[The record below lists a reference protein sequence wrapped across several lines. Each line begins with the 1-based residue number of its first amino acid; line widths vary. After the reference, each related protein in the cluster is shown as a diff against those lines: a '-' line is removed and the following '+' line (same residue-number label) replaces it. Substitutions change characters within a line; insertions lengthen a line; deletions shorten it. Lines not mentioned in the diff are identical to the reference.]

1 MNNFKTVILL
11 GALTGI
17 FLFIGGAVGGQG
29 GMIIALVFAG
39 IMNLVS
45 YWFSDSIVLRSYGAQ
60 PLSETE
66 APEIHHMIN
75 ELCQNAGI
83 PKPRVYFINEESPNA
98 FATGRDPQH
107 GAVVLSTGIM
117 KLMSHDE
124 LKGVIAHE
132 LSHIRHR
139 DTLIQSVAATIG
151 GAIMFLGYQM
161 RWFALFTGGGG
172 GRDDDDHGGIFGLL
186 AMAILAPLAAFL
198 IQMAI
203 SRSREYIADQGAAEL
218 SHNPYGLA
226 SALEKLGVYT
236 KRIPMDASQQTA
248 HLFIVSPL
256 SGKGFASIFSTH
268 PPLEDRI
275 ARLRAIRLG

>member
-29 GMIIALVFAG
+29 GMIIALIFAG

-60 PLSETE
+60 PLGESE
-66 APEIHHMIN
+66 APEIHRMID
-75 ELCQNAGI
+75 ELCMNARI
-83 PKPRVYFINEESPNA
+83 PKPRVYFINEDSPNA
-98 FATGRDPQH
+98 FATGRNPQH
-107 GAVVLSTGIM
+107 GAIVLSTGIM
-117 KLMSHDE
+117 KLMSRDE

-139 DTLIQSVAATIG
+139 DTLIQSVAATVG
-151 GAIMFLGYQM
+151 GAIMFLAYQM

-172 GRDDDDHGGIFGLL
+172 RDDDDRGGIFGLL
-186 AMAILAPLAAFL
+186 AMAILAPIAAFL

-218 SHNPYGLA
+218 SHSPYGLA
-226 SALEKLGVYT
+226 SALEKLGTYS
-236 KRIPMDASQQTA
+236 KRIPMEASQQTA

-268 PPLEDRI
+268 PPLEERI
-275 ARLRAIRLG
+275 ARLRAMRLG

>member
-1 MNNFKTVILL
+1 
-11 GALTGI
+11 
-17 FLFIGGAVGGQG
+17 

-39 IMNLVS
+39 IMNLVA

-66 APEIHHMIN
+66 APEIHRMIE
-75 ELCQNAGI
+75 ELCSNAGI
-83 PKPRVYFINEESPNA
+83 PKPKVYFINEESPNA
-98 FATGRDPQH
+98 FATGRNPEH
-107 GAVVLSTGIM
+107 GAIVLSNGIM
-117 KLMSHDE
+117 KLMARDE

-139 DTLIQSVAATIG
+139 DTLIQSIAATIG

-161 RWFALFTGGGG
+161 RWFAFFTGGGG
-172 GRDDDDHGGIFGLL
+172 HDDDDNGGILGLL
-186 AMAILAPLAAFL
+186 AMAILAPIAAFL

-218 SHNPYGLA
+218 SHSPYGLA
-226 SALEKLGVYT
+226 SALEKLGIYS
-236 KRIPMDASQQTA
+236 KRIPMEASQQTA

-268 PPLEDRI
+268 PPLEERI
-275 ARLRAIRLG
+275 ARLRAMRLG